1 MFKNT
6 KKTGS
11 VAHLISIILR
21 GQEKAIYLLKGT
33 KKPNQLQQQQDM
45 QGERYP

>member
-6 KKTGS
+6 KKSGS

-21 GQEKAIYLLKGT
+21 GRGKAIYLLKGT
-33 KKPNQLQQQQDM
+33 KKNQPTNQQQQDT
-45 QGERYP
+45 QGER